1 VRLAVYT
8 DYSYRQQAGVVYG
21 ERAFVLFLEQLKA
34 SFAQLV
40 IVGRVDPEPG
50 RSHYPIAEGTDFV
63 GLPHYS
69 SLTRPVSALIPILR
83 SLKSFWRTL
92 DAVDAVWLLGPH
104 GLALPFALLAALRR
118 KRIALGV
125 RQDLPRYVQS
135 RHPGRRWI
143 HLSALV
149 LEAGYRI
156 LARQLPVVVVGPELA
171 KCYGAAARLLAMTVS
186 LVREDEIVPVE
197 DALKRSYD
205 GELRV
210 LSVGRLER
218 EKNPLLLADVLTR
231 VRQRDDRW
239 RLWVC
244 GEGPMHAELSQR
256 LERLGQAPHAELKGY
271 LPVTGGLLEAYRTSH
286 ALLHVSW
293 TEGLPQ
299 VLFEAFAA
307 GLPVVATAVGGVAEA
322 VGEAGL
328 LIAPG
333 DPDAAAEALTRL
345 AADPQLRARLIAAG
359 NERAH
364 RHTLEAESARVAEF
378 LQTAWCLPPRTRL
391 LGRSGGRR

>member
-1 VRLAVYT
+1 MRLAVYT
-8 DYSYRQQAGVVYG
+8 DYRYRQQAGVVYG

-34 SFAQLV
+34 SFARLV
-40 IVGRVDPEPG
+40 ILGRADPEPG
-50 RSHYPIAEGTDFV
+50 RSHYPLAEGTDFV
-63 GLPHYS
+63 ALSHYS
-69 SLTRPVSALIPILR
+69 SLTRPAGALLPILR

-92 DAVDAVWLLGPH
+92 DDVDAVWLLGPH

-143 HLSALV
+143 HLAALL
-149 LEAGYRI
+149 LEGAYRV
-156 LARQLPVVVVGPELA
+156 LARKLPVVVVGPELA
-171 KCYGAAARLLAMTVS
+171 ERYRAAPRLLAMTVS
-186 LVREDEIVPVE
+186 LVREDEIVPLE
-197 DALKRSYD
+197 DALRRSYD

-218 EKNPLLLADVLTR
+218 EKNPLLLADVLAR
-231 VRQRDDRW
+231 ARKRDPRW
-239 RLWVC
+239 RLWIC
-244 GEGPMHAELSQR
+244 GEGPMQQDLARR
-256 LERLGQAPHAELKGY
+256 LELLGHAPHAELKGY

-286 ALLHVSW
+286 AFLHVSW

-307 GLPVVATAVGGVAEA
+307 GLPVVATAVGGVAGA
-322 VGEAGL
+322 VGDAGL

-333 DPDAAAEALTRL
+333 DPGAAADALARI

-364 RHTLEAESARVAEF
+364 RHTMEAECARVAEF
-378 LQTAWCLPPRTRL
+378 LQAASKL
-391 LGRSGGRR
+391 